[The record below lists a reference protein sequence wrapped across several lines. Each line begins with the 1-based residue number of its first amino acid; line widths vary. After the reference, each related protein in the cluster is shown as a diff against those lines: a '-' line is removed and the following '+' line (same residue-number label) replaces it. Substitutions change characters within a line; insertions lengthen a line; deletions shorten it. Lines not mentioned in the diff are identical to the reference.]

1 VRTVA
6 LQNKVVRSIVAIGKT
21 PLIIGLKILFVKKT
35 TVNLNCETLTE
46 PLVHLLLLFPP
57 VRHLMFITR
66 YLLVLQVLVKIK
78 GFCRDHSGLDY
89 ISL

>member
-1 VRTVA
+1 
-6 LQNKVVRSIVAIGKT
+6 
-21 PLIIGLKILFVKKT
+21 VKKN

-46 PLVHLLLLFPP
+46 PLVHLLLLFRP

-78 GFCRDHSGLDY
+78 ASVVIILD
-89 ISL
+89 